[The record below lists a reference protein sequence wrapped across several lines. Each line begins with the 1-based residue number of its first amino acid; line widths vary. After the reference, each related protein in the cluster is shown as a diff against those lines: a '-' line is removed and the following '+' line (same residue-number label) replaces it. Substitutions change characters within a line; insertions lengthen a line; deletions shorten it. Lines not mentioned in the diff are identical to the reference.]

1 VSGFI
6 DGIYNIDQMSMP
18 KEPVWRLRV
27 DQYRQMVHFG
37 ILTENDPVEL
47 LEGWI
52 IEKMPRNPPHRAVS
66 KLIRNALEQI
76 VPPGWSVDT
85 QEPIVLQDSEL
96 EPDITV
102 IRGNSQDY
110 LERHP
115 GWEDVAL
122 VVEIADVSLE
132 RDRTVKKRIYARAG
146 IPFYWIVNL
155 IEQQI
160 EVYTQPL
167 SLGGEATYK
176 HRQDYVAP
184 MRVSLI
190 IEEKK
195 VGSLNILDL
204 LP

>member
-6 DGIYNIDQMSMP
+6 DSIYNIDQMSMP
-18 KEPVWRLRV
+18 TEPVWHLRV
-27 DQYRQMVHFG
+27 EQYRQMVRFG
-37 ILTENDPVEL
+37 ILTEDDPVEL

-52 IEKMPRNPPHRAVS
+52 IQKMPKNPPHRVVN
-66 KLIRNALEQI
+66 KLIRNGLEQI
-76 VPPGWSVDT
+76 VPPGWSVDA
-85 QEPIVLQDSEL
+85 QEPIVLVDSEP

-102 IRGNSQDY
+102 IRGNSRDY

-115 GWEDVAL
+115 TSQDVAL
-122 VVEIADVSLE
+122 VVEIADLSLE
-132 RDRTVKKRIYARAG
+132 RDRTFKKRIYARAG
-146 IPFYWIVNL
+146 IPVYWIVNL

-160 EVYTQPL
+160 EVYTQPY
-167 SLGGEATYK
+167 SLGTEATYK

-184 MRVSLI
+184 MRVGLI
-190 IEEKK
+190 IEEQK

>member
-1 VSGFI
+1 
-6 DGIYNIDQMSMP
+6 MSMP

-27 DQYRQMVHFG
+27 DQYRQMVQFG

-52 IEKMPRNPPHRAVS
+52 IQKMPRNPPHRAVS

-102 IRGNSQDY
+102 IRGYPQDY

-115 GWEDVAL
+115 GSQDLAL

-167 SLGGEATYK
+167 RLSREATYK

-190 IEEKK
+190 IEEEK

>member
-1 VSGFI
+1 MAYI
-6 DGIYNIDQMSMP
+6 NNIDQMSMP

-27 DQYRQMVHFG
+27 EQYRQMVQFG
-37 ILTENDPVEL
+37 ILTEDDPVEL

-52 IEKMPRNPPHRAVS
+52 IQKMPKNPPHRLVN

-76 VPPGWSVDT
+76 VPLGWSVDT
-85 QEPIVLQDSEL
+85 QEPIILEDSEP

-102 IRGNSQDY
+102 VRGNSSDY

-115 GWEDVAL
+115 SSQDVAL
-122 VVEIADVSLE
+122 VVEIADLSLE
-132 RDRTVKKRIYARAG
+132 RDRSFKKRIYARAG
-146 IPFYWIVNL
+146 IPVYWIVNL

-167 SLGGEATYK
+167 ILGREATYK

-184 MRVSLI
+184 MRVGLI
-190 IEEKK
+190 IEEQK
-195 VGSLNILDL
+195 VGSLNLLDL